1 MISIVRFLTMDNH
14 FLILTDDD
22 YFWDELI
29 EAEVVQ
35 YYEVLGWTEVR
46 MNNVLTCTPSHKSL

>member
-1 MISIVRFLTMDNH
+1 MDNH

-46 MNNVLTCTPSHKSL
+46 MNHVRTCTPSHISL